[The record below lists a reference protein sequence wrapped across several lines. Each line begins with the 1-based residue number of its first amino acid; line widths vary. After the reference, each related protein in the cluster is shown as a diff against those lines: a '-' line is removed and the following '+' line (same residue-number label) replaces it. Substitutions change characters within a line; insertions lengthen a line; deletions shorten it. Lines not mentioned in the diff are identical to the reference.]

1 MSPQWT
7 KRRDGVLHNY
17 MKGITNETNQII
29 HTTSKRYW

>member
-1 MSPQWT
+1 MEEAATRESP
-7 KRRDGVLHNY
+7 RSYINY